1 MPSETLEASE
11 CEGYRLTCVKR
22 TYAGIPQP
30 WVGVENQVRVESD
43 CQQVEKQVDKRRQQ
57 AEKAFR
63 QQAQTDFSCAE
74 DALTQAQILATAW
87 RYHTLD
93 ALQVVEHRHYA
104 HPGRPK
110 KGATPTQ
117 ITYRVTAQVV
127 ADKKAIEH
135 AKRKAGRFI
144 LATNGVDDPEVTAE
158 SILSDYKGQ
167 QASEMCQPQY
177 THKHL
182 SNYAQTA

>member
-1 MPSETLEASE
+1 MPST
-11 CEGYRLTCVKR
+11 GR
-22 TYAGIPQP
+22 
-30 WVGVENQVRVESD
+30 ES
-43 CQQVEKQVDKRRQQ
+43 
-57 AEKAFR
+57 
-63 QQAQTDFSCAE
+63 QAQTDFSCAE

-93 ALQVVEHRHYA
+93 ALQVVENRHYA

-158 SILSDYKGQ
+158 SILSDYKGK